1 LAAVPV
7 GALVAI
13 PAIRLPGVF
22 LAVATLG
29 FGVLLEQLIYPMN
42 FMFTTDQ
49 SGIPTPRP
57 SGGIGA
63 WQFGSDI
70 GFFYV
75 LLLFALGTVAT
86 MALIV
91 KGPLGRILK
100 AMSYSRIALET
111 GGLSTRTPQMLVFCI
126 SAFFASLSGALAASL
141 ANFAVGTS
149 FPSFQ
154 SLIIFAVV
162 VVTAIGEPWYA
173 IIGAAGLALIPSY
186 VTSPNAAVYLQLA
199 FGIAAV
205 GYVFSSAR
213 PLTVPLLVRRLAD
226 RLDGAFRRTP
236 SPAQT
241 TSATTLVPRRSK
253 GEGLV
258 VRNLTVQYGAVIAIN
273 DLSLDV
279 PLGKITALIGPNGAG
294 KTSTFNACSALIKP
308 RSGIFEIGGMNIST
322 FSSPKRARAG
332 LGRGFQQPQLY
343 DGLSVTENVRMGREA
358 PLSGRNV
365 VRQMMSGG
373 KSQRAISASA
383 SEAMRLVGIEKLA
396 DTDCGL
402 LSAGQRRL
410 TELARCLA
418 GDFDVL
424 LLDEPSAGLDR
435 RETALFAEVLKKAVR
450 ERNIGILI
458 VEHDMDLVLGISDRI
473 HVVDFGVKIFE
484 GSPDE
489 VMTSDTVRKAYLGTM
504 LAGQS

>member
-1 LAAVPV
+1 
-7 GALVAI
+7 
-13 PAIRLPGVF
+13 
-22 LAVATLG
+22 
-29 FGVLLEQLIYPMN
+29 
-42 FMFTTDQ
+42 
-49 SGIPTPRP
+49 
-57 SGGIGA
+57 
-63 WQFGSDI
+63 
-70 GFFYV
+70 
-75 LLLFALGTVAT
+75 
-86 MALIV
+86 
-91 KGPLGRILK
+91 
-100 AMSYSRIALET
+100 
-111 GGLSTRTPQMLVFCI
+111 
-126 SAFFASLSGALAASL
+126 
-141 ANFAVGTS
+141 
-149 FPSFQ
+149 
-154 SLIIFAVV
+154 
-162 VVTAIGEPWYA
+162 
-173 IIGAAGLALIPSY
+173 
-186 VTSPNAAVYLQLA
+186 
-199 FGIAAV
+199 
-205 GYVFSSAR
+205 
-213 PLTVPLLVRRLAD
+213 
-226 RLDGAFRRTP
+226 
-236 SPAQT
+236 
-241 TSATTLVPRRSK
+241 
-253 GEGLV
+253 
-258 VRNLTVQYGAVIAIN
+258 
-273 DLSLDV
+273 
-279 PLGKITALIGPNGAG
+279 
-294 KTSTFNACSALIKP
+294 
-308 RSGIFEIGGMNIST
+308 
-322 FSSPKRARAG
+322 
-332 LGRGFQQPQLY
+332 LY
-343 DGLSVTENVRMGREA
+343 DGLSVAENVRMGREA